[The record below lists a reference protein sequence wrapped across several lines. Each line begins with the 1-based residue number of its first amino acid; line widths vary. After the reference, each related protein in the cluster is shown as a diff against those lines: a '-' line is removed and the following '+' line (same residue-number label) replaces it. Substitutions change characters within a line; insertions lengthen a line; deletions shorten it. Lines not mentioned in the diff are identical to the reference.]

1 MFKRCFLNS
10 KVKNVGKR
18 VKLES
23 GKLIYFPVTEE
34 FKGVQREIIE
44 VWLNL
49 KMLKNLI
56 AQ

>member
-1 MFKRCFLNS
+1 MLPKL
-10 KVKNVGKR
+10 KGKKNVGKR

-23 GKLIYFPVTEE
+23 GKLIHIPVIEE
-34 FKGVQREIIE
+34 LKGMQREIIE